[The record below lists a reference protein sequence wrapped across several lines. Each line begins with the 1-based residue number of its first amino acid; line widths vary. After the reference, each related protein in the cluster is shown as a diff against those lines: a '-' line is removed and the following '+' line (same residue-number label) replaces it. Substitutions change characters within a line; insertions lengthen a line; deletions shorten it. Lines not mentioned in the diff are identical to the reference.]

1 LNCTR
6 IVRHTTNN
14 WRCSFYMSKFNIEE
28 KVKAAIRY
36 LQGSEGVKSIAKSIG
51 VHHSVLL
58 NWVKQY
64 EHHGADAFIKPYTSY
79 TVEFKLDVLNFMN
92 ETGTSIR
99 ETAAIFNIATHSTIL
114 KWQKSFELHGLD
126 ALKPTQKGRS
136 LMKKETNKPQ
146 PAEGSE
152 EALRAEIERLRME
165 NAYLK
170 KLKALIQEKERLRN
184 KSKHK

>member
-1 LNCTR
+1 
-6 IVRHTTNN
+6 
-14 WRCSFYMSKFNIEE
+14 M
-28 KVKAAIRY
+28 
-36 LQGSEGVKSIAKSIG
+36 
-51 VHHSVLL
+51 L
-58 NWVKQY
+58 NWIKLY

-79 TVEFKLDVLNFMN
+79 TTEFKLDVLNFIK

-99 ETAAIFNIATHSTIL
+99 EAAAIFNIATHSTIS
-114 KWQKSFELHGLD
+114 KWNNGFESHGID
-126 ALKPTQKGRS
+126 ALKTTQKGRTP
-136 LMKKETNKPQ
+136 MKKETNKTQ

-184 KSKHK
+184 KTKRK